1 MSCVDIEFRDTETD
15 RHLPHGHMT
24 TEDVNRLTNPV
35 CGAGAASVSVEEE
48 FTHNA
53 NTLRNLYFEFILR
66 LFFNT

>member
-1 MSCVDIEFRDTETD
+1 MCSASIETD
-15 RHLPHGHMT
+15 RHLTHGHGHMT

-35 CGAGAASVSVEEE
+35 CGAGAASVSVEGE